1 MMMDNTYA
9 SEQDTKD
16 LIELGKMPEPLRLAI
31 GLERTLQ
38 FPLHGKAADCLRRL
52 HDENEAL
59 MEALQAILGA
69 NCSGAHNAAI
79 HRAQDVIAKAT
90 GERK

>member
-1 MMMDNTYA
+1 MMDKTYA
-9 SEQDTKD
+9 SEQATKD
-16 LIELGKMPEPLRLAI
+16 LIELGKLPEPLRLAV

-59 MEALQAILGA
+59 MEALKDMCKGFHHLDDSDFPALA
-69 NCSGAHNAAI
+69 
-79 HRAQDVIAKAT
+79 RARDVLARA
-90 GERK
+90 GEPK